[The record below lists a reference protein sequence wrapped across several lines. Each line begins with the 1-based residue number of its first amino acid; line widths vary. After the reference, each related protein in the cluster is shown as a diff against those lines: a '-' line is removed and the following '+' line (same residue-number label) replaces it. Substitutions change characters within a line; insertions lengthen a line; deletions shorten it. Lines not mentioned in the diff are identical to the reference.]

1 MGSSTGQSDSFLQV
15 RALMCCANVNFSG
28 NSVHFNSPTTI
39 PYVSAQRMLPLFL
52 NYDRNVGP
60 NFSRNRLRGKTKIRR
75 GGHIY
80 VDASGYRFEIPI
92 PVFARITANDYFAR
106 HIMGLGVEFGALYI
120 N

>member
-1 MGSSTGQSDSFLQV
+1 MGSSTGCSASYFKA
-15 RALMCCANVNFSG
+15 RRLMCPANVNFSG
-28 NSVHFNSPTTI
+28 NSMHFHSPTTI

-52 NYDRNVGP
+52 NYDRNIRL

-92 PVFARITANDYFAR
+92 PVLTGITANDYFAR
-106 HIMGLGVEFGALYI
+106 HIMGLSVEFSALYI